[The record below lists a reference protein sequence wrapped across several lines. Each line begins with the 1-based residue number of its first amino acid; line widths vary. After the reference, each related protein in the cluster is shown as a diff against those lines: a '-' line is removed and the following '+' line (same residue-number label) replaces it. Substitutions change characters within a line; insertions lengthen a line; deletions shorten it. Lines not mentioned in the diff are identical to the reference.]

1 MKIKTIFII
10 VLTAIITIILMKNT
24 DSVEFWIFGTYYI
37 PKLGILAFMFLTGIV
52 VGLFLSKSNK
62 KKTTESA
69 STAYIENE
77 VGYGQNIDNEPSK
90 LSKEDEDYIK

>member
-1 MKIKTIFII
+1 MKIKTIFIV

-52 VGLFLSKSNK
+52 VGLFLGRGSMK
-62 KKTTESA
+62 KPITPTENPY
-69 STAYIENE
+69 TENE
-77 VGYGQNIDNEPSK
+77 IGYLPENENKDSN
-90 LSKEDEDYIK
+90 LSKEDEDYIR